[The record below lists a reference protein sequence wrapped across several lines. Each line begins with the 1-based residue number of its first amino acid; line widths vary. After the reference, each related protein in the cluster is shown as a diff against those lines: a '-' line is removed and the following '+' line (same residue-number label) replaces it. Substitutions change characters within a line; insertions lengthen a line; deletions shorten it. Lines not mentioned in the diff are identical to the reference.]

1 MLLCYFIS
9 HLSFSFQ
16 IARFPVRSSLEG
28 LRVLLATV
36 ASRFCWYSVK
46 LCYLESVYSEAL
58 MYSSPLYVNSFTVII
73 PILQEYLHHYW

>member
-1 MLLCYFIS
+1 M
-9 HLSFSFQ
+9 
-16 IARFPVRSSLEG
+16 
-28 LRVLLATV
+28 LATA

-73 PILQEYLHHYW
+73 LIDKIWFHIWFHYARRYDGWIV